1 MIKIIS
7 IWSLL
12 TKICIIINIW
22 YIFKK
27 GTTHYIELYKNK
39 KIKID
44 SYLDLDL
51 LEIIIIIINNIKGL
65 QIILFL
71 ILISVNPF
79 IVIPIYILTIFK
91 ILSILVFKIK
101 KKDSFENAMRTYSKI
116 SDYRR
121 FVELVSLII
130 KMINIITTQLSF
142 IIIKNIKNKRKIELK
157 NIIKRIAFVNI
168 LGISQLILIICI
180 YMTIELSKIKINK
193 KKKMKI
199 RYVIFIK
206 DSLKLII
213 NSLFLE
219 VYVKLQNTD

>member
-1 MIKIIS
+1 MLIS
-7 IWSLL
+7 I
-12 TKICIIINIW
+12 
-22 YIFKK
+22 
-27 GTTHYIELYKNK
+27 
-39 KIKID
+39 
-44 SYLDLDL
+44 
-51 LEIIIIIINNIKGL
+51 
-65 QIILFL
+65 
-71 ILISVNPF
+71 NPF

-116 SDYRR
+116 SDYCR

-130 KMINIITTQLSF
+130 KMINIITTELSF
-142 IIIKNIKNKRKIELK
+142 IIIKNIKNKKKIELK

-213 NSLFLE
+213 SSLFLE

>member
-1 MIKIIS
+1 
-7 IWSLL
+7 
-12 TKICIIINIW
+12 
-22 YIFKK
+22 
-27 GTTHYIELYKNK
+27 
-39 KIKID
+39 
-44 SYLDLDL
+44 
-51 LEIIIIIINNIKGL
+51 
-65 QIILFL
+65 
-71 ILISVNPF
+71 
-79 IVIPIYILTIFK
+79 
-91 ILSILVFKIK
+91 
-101 KKDSFENAMRTYSKI
+101 
-116 SDYRR
+116 
-121 FVELVSLII
+121 
-130 KMINIITTQLSF
+130 MINIITTQLSF

-213 NSLFLE
+213 SSLFLE